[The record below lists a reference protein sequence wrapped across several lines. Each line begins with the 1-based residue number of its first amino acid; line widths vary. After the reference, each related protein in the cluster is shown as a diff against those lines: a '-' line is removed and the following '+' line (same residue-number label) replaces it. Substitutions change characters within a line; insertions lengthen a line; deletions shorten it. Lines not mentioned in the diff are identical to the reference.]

1 MTAQRFEPEPV
12 SSPGNAQDAQGNDL
26 APRLRSEEVVL
37 LMGHGSRD
45 PEGAAEF
52 LTFARQLAARL
63 NQPVFPGFLE
73 LAEPAIAEAINQA
86 VESGARKIIAVPW
99 LLFAAGHVKNDL
111 PAAIQWARQ
120 RYPSV
125 SFCYGTP
132 LGVQPELL
140 AILGDRLAA
149 IDDQGGYGDVET
161 AVLLVERGSSDPQAN
176 ADVYRMA
183 RLLWEGRQFRTV
195 EVAFV
200 GITTPSM
207 PEGLERCLALGA
219 RRVLIVPYFLYTGV
233 LHKRIAALVAARA
246 AVTPECDFRVASH
259 LGQDKRLVLLALRL
273 IEEASTG
280 RATMTC
286 DVCQYRTL
294 LFGREQR
301 VGMPVASD
309 HAHGLRG
316 TGAHHHGPE
325 GHGHH
330 DHQRGV

>member
-1 MTAQRFEPEPV
+1 MTAQRFEPERA
-12 SSPGNAQDAQGNDL
+12 SSPGSAQEAQGNTM
-26 APRLRSEEVVL
+26 APRLRNDEVVL

-45 PEGAAEF
+45 PEGAVEF
-52 LTFARQLAARL
+52 LSFARRLAARL
-63 NQPVFPGFLE
+63 HQPVYPGFLE
-73 LAEPAIAEAINQA
+73 LAEPSIAGAINQA
-86 VESGARKIIAVPW
+86 VEGGARRIIAVPW

-149 IDDQGGYGDVET
+149 IDPQRGYGDAGT

-176 ADVYRMA
+176 ADVYRMG

-200 GITTPSM
+200 GISGPSV

-219 RRVLIVPYFLYTGV
+219 QRVLVVPYFLYTGV

-246 AVTPECDFRVASH
+246 VTTPECDIRLAHH
-259 LGQDKRLVLLALRL
+259 LGQDERLELLALRL
-273 IEEASTG
+273 IEEACTG
-280 RATMTC
+280 QATMTC
-286 DVCQYRTL
+286 DVCQYRTP
-294 LFGREQR
+294 LFGREQH
-301 VGMPVASD
+301 VGMPALSD

-316 TGAHHHGPE
+316 TGAHHRRPE
-325 GHGHH
+325 EHAHH
-330 DHQRGV
+330 DHHTGV